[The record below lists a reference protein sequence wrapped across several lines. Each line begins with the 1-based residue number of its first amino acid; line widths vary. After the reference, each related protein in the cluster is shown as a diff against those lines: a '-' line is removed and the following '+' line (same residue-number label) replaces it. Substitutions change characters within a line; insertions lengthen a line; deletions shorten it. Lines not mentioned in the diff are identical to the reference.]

1 MHIQIVADASGSSQT
16 QLGSHVAE
24 AVVRPAAVDLIQP
37 LDWKPPYAAGAAL
50 KRPKKKKT
58 KNKKKTTNPISILSS
73 LHSHFLD
80 VGRGPSA
87 LSETKQSN
95 LQPHDS

>member
-50 KRPKKKKT
+50 GIRD
-58 KNKKKTTNPISILSS
+58 ISLACIL
-73 LHSHFLD
+73 
-80 VGRGPSA
+80 
-87 LSETKQSN
+87 
-95 LQPHDS
+95 